1 MMTHLQLPLEPSHFS
16 RWLALFA
23 ETAKE
28 VMAPGHAEVII
39 AKSER
44 IAGNF
49 RAGLACQRGSFAQ
62 PDL

>member
-1 MMTHLQLPLEPSHFS
+1 MTHLQLPLEPSHFN

-23 ETAKE
+23 ETANE
-28 VMAPGHAEVII
+28 VMAPDHAATII

-49 RAGLACQRGSFAQ
+49 KAGLAYQRGSFTS
-62 PDL
+62 PNL